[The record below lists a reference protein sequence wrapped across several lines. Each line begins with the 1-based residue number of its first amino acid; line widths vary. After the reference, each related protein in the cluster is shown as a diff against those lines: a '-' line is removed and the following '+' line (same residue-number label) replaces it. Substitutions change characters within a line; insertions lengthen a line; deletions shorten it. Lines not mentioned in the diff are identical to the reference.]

1 MTARRWEQGRAIVDA
16 MIAEGRLE
24 RVPASREQ
32 ADVLISQAVA
42 HLNSARVIASSDPP
56 GGYAMAYDAA
66 RKALLAVLENQG
78 LRPTSVGGHHAALGE
93 AVVAQLVPPLA
104 STFRPFQR
112 MRRRRNS
119 LEYPSTAEPAM
130 TEQDVLDDC
139 AKADDIVDA
148 CSRVLDQMLPY

>member
-1 MTARRWEQGRAIVDA
+1 
-16 MIAEGRLE
+16 
-24 RVPASREQ
+24 
-32 ADVLISQAVA
+32 
-42 HLNSARVIASSDPP
+42 
-56 GGYAMAYDAA
+56 
-66 RKALLAVLENQG
+66 
-78 LRPTSVGGHHAALGE
+78 
-93 AVVAQLVPPLA
+93 
-104 STFRPFQR
+104 